1 MKVVSSFKLVLLLNC
16 LYILINS
23 IISKF
28 NKYGFMKYKLFKI
41 NMSNNYDVKLFPA
54 PLPPNP

>member
-1 MKVVSSFKLVLLLNC
+1 MNILFQGVKVVSSFKLVLLLNC

-28 NKYGFMKYKLFKI
+28 SKYSFMEYKLFKI
-41 NMSNNYDVKLFPA
+41 NMSNNYRC
-54 PLPPNP
+54 